1 MAKIDFGVMLRQQKI
16 DFSKIR
22 EAAELCDQ
30 LGFHS
35 IWFYDHI
42 LGMGAIDLD
51 IYEAWTMMSA
61 LSTVTSEVR
70 IGTLVLCNSFRQPS
84 LLAKMGSTLDVISNG
99 RLEFAIG
106 AGWFEPEYRAYGYD
120 FPDTVTRIDQLSESV
135 KIIKAM
141 WTEDKT
147 TFIGKHYQIVDA
159 YCNPK
164 PIQKPHPP
172 IIIGGGGERYLL
184 RAAAELA
191 DEWNCPGT
199 NALEIDQKLA
209 ALKNHCSD
217 IGRDINS
224 IKISQQTICV
234 IAKDKKELEEKIP
247 IAKKRYGFFG
257 EIEKFGIIGTPDQ
270 CIKKVEAN
278 AKRGISKYTIFFS
291 DYMNPDTLSFF
302 AKEVIPAFSTT

>member
-1 MAKIDFGVMLRQQKI
+1 MARIDFGVMLRQQKI
-16 DFSKIR
+16 DFPKIR
-22 EAAELCDQ
+22 HAAELCDE

-61 LSTVTSEVR
+61 LSTVTSQVR

-84 LLAKMGSTLDVISNG
+84 LLAKMGATLDVISNG

-106 AGWFEPEYRAYGYD
+106 AGWFEPEYNAYGYD
-120 FPDTVTRIDQLSESV
+120 FPDTVTRIDQLSESAR
-135 KIIKAM
+135 IIKAM

-147 TFIGKHYQIVDA
+147 TFKGKHYKIVDA

-172 IIIGGGGERYLL
+172 IVIGGAGERFLL
-184 RAAAELA
+184 RVVAELA
-191 DEWNCPGT
+191 DEWNCPAT
-199 NALEIDQKLA
+199 NALEFDHKLA
-209 ALKNHCSD
+209 ALKKHCSD
-217 IGRDINS
+217 IGRDIS
-224 IKISQQTICV
+224 DIKISQQTICV
-234 IAKDKKELEEKIP
+234 IVKDKRELQEKIP

-257 EIEKFGIIGTPDQ
+257 EIEKFGIIGTPDD
-270 CIKKVEAN
+270 CIKRVEDN
-278 AKRGISKYTIFFS
+278 ADKGITKYTMFFS
-291 DYMNPDTLSFF
+291 DYMNPDTLRFF
-302 AKEVIPAFSTT
+302 AKEVLPAFV

>member
-1 MAKIDFGVMLRQQKI
+1 MPKIDFGVMLRQQKI
-16 DFSKIR
+16 DFPKIR

-42 LGMGAIDLD
+42 LGMGAMDLD

-61 LSTVTSEVR
+61 LSSVTSKTR
-70 IGTLVLCNSFRQPS
+70 IGTLVLCNSFRHPP
-84 LLAKMGSTLDVISNG
+84 LLAKMASTLDVISNG

-106 AGWFEPEYRAYGYD
+106 AGWFEPEYTAYGYD
-120 FPDTVTRIDQLSESV
+120 FPDTITRINQMSESV
-135 KIIKAM
+135 RIIKAM
-141 WTEDKT
+141 WTGDKT
-147 TFIGKHYQIVDA
+147 TFNGKHYKTVDA

-172 IIIGGGGERYLL
+172 VAIGGAGEKHLL
-184 RAAAELA
+184 RVVAELA
-191 DEWNCPGT
+191 DEWNCPAT
-199 NALEIDQKLA
+199 NALEFDHKLA

-217 IGRDINS
+217 IGRDINA

-270 CIKKVEAN
+270 CIKKIEDN
-278 AKRGISKYTIFFS
+278 ASKGISKYTIFFS
-291 DYMNPDTLSFF
+291 DYMNPDTLRLF
-302 AKEVIPAFSTT
+302 AKEVLPAFT